1 MGHVQNVVLADG
13 LETLDGQ
20 GHHFVDVVQIHLTD
34 ALQAGLHDLLEGAV
48 SLAGAVDVL
57 VIIDLPGTGLLLPG
71 VFHDGD
77 GHVGLQGHEDPPGI
91 GEGDHPVADEE
102 VLVPDVQIVLL
113 ELAHLEPAVAVLL
126 I

>member
-1 MGHVQNVVLADG
+1 MGHVQNVVGADG
-13 LETLDGQ
+13 LEALDSQ
-20 GHHFVDVVQIHLTD
+20 GHDLVDVVQVHLAD

-57 VIIDLPGTGLLLPG
+57 IIIDLPGAGLVLPG
-71 VFHDGD
+71 VLHDGD
-77 GHVGLQGHEDPPGI
+77 GHIGLQGHEDAPGV

-102 VLVPDVQIVLL
+102 VLVADVQVVLL
-113 ELAHLEPAVAVLL
+113 ELAHLETAVAVLL